1 MFPIIF
7 KARVEYERCAE
18 QFSSAKAKLEE
29 QKARG
34 SKRTDE
40 YKDRLT
46 KVCMY
51 VFFFNFHHHFVMLLF
66 QPAYVQLLNL
76 KRVKF
81 KNLVLAELKVA
92 NCELKGCVMLP
103 IRIEETTTI
112 NNPPSPSPLGN
123 KKWAAAEASLNTPLC
138 LANLIF

>member
-1 MFPIIF
+1 M
-7 KARVEYERCAE
+7 Y
-18 QFSSAKAKLEE
+18 
-29 QKARG
+29 
-34 SKRTDE
+34 
-40 YKDRLT
+40 Y
-46 KVCMY
+46 VC
-51 VFFFNFHHHFVMLLF
+51 FFFNFHHHFVMLLF

-123 KKWAAAEASLNTPLC
+123 KKWAAAEASLNTPICFCKLNIFKKSC
-138 LANLIF
+138 IFRRVESFTWCTTTMFCCYARPLNLSAICAQSCCQAF